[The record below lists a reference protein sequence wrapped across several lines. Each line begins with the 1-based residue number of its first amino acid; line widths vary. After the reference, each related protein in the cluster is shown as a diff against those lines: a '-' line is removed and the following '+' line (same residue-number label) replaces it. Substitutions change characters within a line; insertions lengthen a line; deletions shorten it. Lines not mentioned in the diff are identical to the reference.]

1 MDENNSTKLVS
12 TNDTIA
18 PLKKPSRLNKF
29 TALLFF
35 AVSMLMLN
43 GNLELFACLNLAFG
57 AMTTDKYNKWQ
68 GTPPSPFLIYL
79 PYIIAAL
86 TFIIGLAV
94 NIFFWIRTI
103 KKNKGTLSKGEKW
116 ALSAAYLISTS
127 GMFLGCSV
135 FEVAQGLISK
145 ALSSSLLSDVLL
157 IGSDLIIS
165 IIFVLIYNFYL
176 KNKFEK
182 NNVFRKMSMV
192 GAIIS
197 FIAFFLIFFN
207 DVYMLMGF
215 SLILSATVWF

>member
-12 TNDTIA
+12 TNSDTVTS
-18 PLKKPSRLNKF
+18 KKPSRLNKF
-29 TALLFF
+29 IALLFF
-35 AVSMLMLN
+35 TVSMFVLN
-43 GNLELFACLNLAFG
+43 GNLGLFACLNLAFG
-57 AMTTDKYNKWQ
+57 AMTTDKFNKWQ

-86 TFIIGLAV
+86 TFIISLVG

-127 GMFLGCSV
+127 GIFLGSFV
-135 FEVAQGLISK
+135 FEIVHNFISK
-145 ALSSSLLSDVLL
+145 TLYSTLLSDILI

-182 NNVFRKMSMV
+182 NNVFRKMSMA
-192 GAIIS
+192 GTIIS
-197 FIAFFLIFFN
+197 FIAFSLIFFT
-207 DVYMLMGF
+207 DFYMLTGF
-215 SLILSATVWF
+215 SLILSSVI